1 MICRTSDHHNHYHN
15 LNLKGVRRCI
25 FRGVRWCT
33 TLSRPNAFTL
43 MLAHTYRILPIHR
56 REKIVI
62 QQKVPQN
69 PCVVHRGNFLSKY
82 IVDSRFY
89 YLLWFLKKICTCLNF
104 YVDSLFKVST
114 ILTLI
119 KNCRGHTVGTESPFI
134 CLDSHGQF
142 GLEALLCHSSCIYD
156 QRCRFKVRTNAGRPG
171 LKRQNPGIL
180 MAQVQV
186 RAECSIVETHWTR
199 PACEIASTVC

>member
-1 MICRTSDHHNHYHN
+1 MMYDPLTGERIHPHACSYIPHLANPSPGKNSNPAKSSTESLRCASPKLSLKVHCRFQILLFT
-15 LNLKGVRRCI
+15 VI
-25 FRGVRWCT
+25 F
-33 TLSRPNAFTL
+33 
-43 MLAHTYRILPIHR
+43 
-56 REKIVI
+56 
-62 QQKVPQN
+62 
-69 PCVVHRGNFLSKY
+69 
-82 IVDSRFY
+82 
-89 YLLWFLKKICTCLNF
+89 KKICTCLNF

-119 KNCRGHTVGTESPFI
+119 KNCRGHIVGTESPFI

-142 GLEALLCHSSCIYD
+142 GMEALLCHSSCIYD
-156 QRCRFKVRTNAGRPG
+156 QRCRHKVRTNAGRPG

-199 PACEIASTVC
+199 PACEITSTVC